1 MRNKNIIKLLTELC
15 IYVKVRIHTKI
26 QAGVDDLLN
35 SIVKRHSRLN
45 PFSETEINIIR
56 SATKLFL
63 ENGYTRT
70 TFKMIEADSGV
81 RVGNITYHFHSK
93 EALLQVLIEEL
104 MDYHAGIV
112 EDVYDATNDELI
124 AFATEITVQIALCE
138 NDRQAWDLYFSAYSH
153 HVTYDYIKKWA
164 TEKNYSLFAKRLPD
178 WTEHDF
184 RDREVV
190 ASGIE
195 LAALKTPCDRT
206 FPLDKKIRVILDSMM
221 MLYEVSKEER
231 QDVINRILAMDYE
244 ALAKKMFDKFVKRLD
259 NDMEQNE

>member
-1 MRNKNIIKLLTELC
+1 M
-15 IYVKVRIHTKI
+15 
-26 QAGVDDLLN
+26 LN

-63 ENGYTRT
+63 ENGYTHT

-81 RVGNITYHFHSK
+81 KVGNITYHFHSK
-93 EALLQVLIEEL
+93 EELLQVLTEEL

-112 EDVYDATNDELI
+112 ENLYRDTGNELI

-153 HVTYDYIKKWA
+153 HVTFDYIKKWA
-164 TEKNYSLFAKRLPD
+164 TEKNYSLFTKRLPD

-195 LAALKTPCDRT
+195 LAALKTPCDRI
-206 FPLDKKIRVILDSMM
+206 FSLDKKISIVLDSMM
-221 MLYEVSKEER
+221 MLYEISKEER
-231 QDVINRILAMDYE
+231 QDVIARILAMDYE
-244 ALAKKMFDKFVKRLD
+244 ALAKEMFGKFVKRLD
-259 NDMEQNE
+259 NNMKNSI

>member
-1 MRNKNIIKLLTELC
+1 MRI
-15 IYVKVRIHTKI
+15 
-26 QAGVDDLLN
+26 GVDDLLN

-63 ENGYTRT
+63 ENGYTHT

-81 RVGNITYHFHSK
+81 KVGNITYHFHSK
-93 EALLQVLIEEL
+93 EELLQVLTEEL

-112 EDVYDATNDELI
+112 ENLYRDTGNELI

-153 HVTYDYIKKWA
+153 HVTFDYIKKWA
-164 TEKNYSLFAKRLPD
+164 TEKNYSLFTKRLPD

-195 LAALKTPCDRT
+195 LAALKTPCDRI
-206 FPLDKKIRVILDSMM
+206 FSLDKKISIVLDSMM
-221 MLYEVSKEER
+221 MLYEISKEER
-231 QDVINRILAMDYE
+231 QDVIARILAMDYE
-244 ALAKKMFDKFVKRLD
+244 ALAKEMFGKFVKRLD
-259 NDMEQNE
+259 NNMKNSI

>member
-1 MRNKNIIKLLTELC
+1 MRI
-15 IYVKVRIHTKI
+15 
-26 QAGVDDLLN
+26 GVDDLLN

-45 PFSETEINIIR
+45 PFSETEISIIR

-63 ENGYTRT
+63 ENGYTQT
-70 TFKMIEADSGV
+70 TFKMIEADCGV

-93 EALLQVLIEEL
+93 EELLQVLIEEL

-112 EDVYDATNDELI
+112 ENVYSDTDNELM
-124 AFATEITVQIALCE
+124 AFAIEITVQITLCE
-138 NDRQAWDLYFSAYSH
+138 NDSRAWDLYYSAYSH
-153 HVTYDYIKKWA
+153 HVTFDYIKKWA
-164 TEKNYSLFAKRLPD
+164 AEKNYSLFSKRLPN

-206 FPLDKKIRVILDSMM
+206 FSLDKKISVILDSMM
-221 MLYEVSKEER
+221 MLYEISKQER
-231 QDVINRILAMDYE
+231 QDIIDRILAMDYE
-244 ALAKKMFDKFVKRLD
+244 ALAKEMFDKFVKRLD
-259 NDMEQNE
+259 NDSKKTNLIIKQIH

>member
-1 MRNKNIIKLLTELC
+1 MQI
-15 IYVKVRIHTKI
+15 
-26 QAGVDDLLN
+26 GVGDLLN

-63 ENGYTRT
+63 ENGYTQT
-70 TFKMIEADSGV
+70 TFKMIEADCGV

-93 EALLQVLIEEL
+93 EELLQVLTEEL
-104 MDYHAGIV
+104 MDYHASIV
-112 EDVYDATNDELI
+112 DNVYGDTDNELM

-153 HVTYDYIKKWA
+153 HVTFDYIKKWA
-164 TEKNYSLFAKRLPD
+164 TEKNYSLFEKRLPD

-206 FPLDKKIRVILDSMM
+206 FSLDKKISIILDSMM

-231 QDVINRILAMDYE
+231 QDIIKRILAMDYE
-244 ALAKKMFDKFVKRLD
+244 ALAKEMFDKFVKRLD
-259 NDMEQNE
+259 NDVEKNE

>member
-1 MRNKNIIKLLTELC
+1 MN
-15 IYVKVRIHTKI
+15 
-26 QAGVDDLLN
+26 GVGELLN

-63 ENGYTRT
+63 ENGYTQT
-70 TFKMIEADSGV
+70 TFKMIEADCGV

-112 EDVYDATNDELI
+112 EDLYGHTGNELI

-153 HVTYDYIKKWA
+153 HVTFDYIKKWA
-164 TEKNYSLFAKRLPD
+164 AEKNYTLFTKRLPD

-206 FPLDKKIRVILDSMM
+206 FSLDKKISIILDSML

-231 QDVINRILAMDYE
+231 QDVIARILEMDYVT
-244 ALAKKMFDKFVKRLD
+244 LAKEMFDRFVKRLD
-259 NDMEQNE
+259 NDITENE